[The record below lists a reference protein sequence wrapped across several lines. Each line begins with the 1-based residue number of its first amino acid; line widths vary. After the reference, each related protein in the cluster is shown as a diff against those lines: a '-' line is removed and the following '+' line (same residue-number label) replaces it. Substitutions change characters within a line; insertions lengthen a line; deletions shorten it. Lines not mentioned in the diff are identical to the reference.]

1 MPFDALL
8 APTQPRLLAEILGEY
23 RARPVPLEAL
33 AAHKQTQLERFAPS
47 FWHQHQTWLPVGLI
61 GSVFCMA
68 MSGGIANGV
77 LPGSLLPSWLSLFW
91 LGVMTLLIVF
101 GVFRVSAGARWEERV
116 VAAEML
122 NGLGVPVPIARLARD
137 LQREAPGSALI
148 LGELLQQEVVLDPY
162 LLLELGNERI
172 CLGIWDERRIVAS
185 VCHCEERSDEA
196 IPIEIASSLRSSQ

>member
-8 APTQPRLLAEILGEY
+8 APPRPRLLAEILDEHG
-23 RARPVPLEAL
+23 ATPVPLEAL
-33 AAHKQTQLERFAPS
+33 AAHMRAQRERFAPS

-101 GVFRVSAGARWEERV
+101 GVFRVHAGARWEERV

-122 NGLGVPVPIARLARD
+122 IELGVPSRIALLARE
-137 LQREAPGSALI
+137 LWREAPGSILV

-162 LLLELGNERI
+162 LLLERDGERV
-172 CLGIWDERRIVAS
+172 CLGIWDGRRI
-185 VCHCEERSDEA
+185 
-196 IPIEIASSLRSSQ
+196 IAAAATRE